1 MSALGCQSHGDL
13 IGGYVLGALD
23 PAEQDAMR
31 RHLEQCEVCRREYVA
46 LAGLPDMLDRIEPE
60 DVPPPTPDPALE
72 EAVLDRVAR
81 ERGRAKKAR
90 FGFRW
95 PPKPLLAG
103 AAAAIA
109 IAAVVAVLVRGP
121 DADPAYATGKLVGPG
136 DADGGFSVREVP
148 AGTEVSLWVD
158 GLPSRRGLAYQLW
171 CVREDGRW
179 VSGGSFRPRR
189 GGQANVKL
197 TAAVMPGEY
206 HIVVVSRRGKG
217 KRAGE
222 VLRGTLRY

>member
-1 MSALGCQSHGDL
+1 VSGCETHGDL

-31 RHLEQCEVCRREYVA
+31 RHLEECEECRREYAA
-46 LAGLPDMLDRIEPE
+46 LSRLPDLLDRIVPE
-60 DVPPPTPDPALE
+60 DVPPPVPSPALE

-81 ERGRAKKAR
+81 ERGRTKR
-90 FGFRW
+90 VRFRW

-109 IAAVVAVLVRGP
+109 VALVVGLLVRAP
-121 DADPAYATGKLVGPG
+121 DVDPAYATGKLVGPPG
-136 DADGGFSVREVP
+136 VDGGFSVKNVP
-148 AGTEVSLWVD
+148 AGTEVNLWAQ
-158 GLPSRRGLAYQLW
+158 GLPARSGIAYELW
-171 CVREDGRW
+171 CVRTDGSW
-179 VSGGSFRPRR
+179 VNGGSFRPSRD
-189 GGQANVKL
+189 GYASATL
-197 TAAVMPGEY
+197 TAAVMPGDY
-206 HIVVVSRRGKG
+206 HLVVVSRRGAG

>member
-1 MSALGCQSHGDL
+1 VSGCSTHGDL
-13 IGGYVLGALD
+13 VGGYVLGALD
-23 PAEQDAMR
+23 PAEQEAMR
-31 RHLEQCEVCRREYVA
+31 RHLEECDVCRREYEA
-46 LAGLPDMLDRIEPE
+46 LAGLPALLDRIVPA
-60 DVPPPTPDPALE
+60 DVPPPTPSPALE

-81 ERGRAKKAR
+81 ERGRAKRPR

-109 IAAVVAVLVRGP
+109 AAVVIAVLVRGS
-121 DADPAYATGKLVGPG
+121 DSEPAYANGKLVGLH
-136 DADGGFSVREVP
+136 DARGGFSVKKVSG
-148 AGTEVSLWVD
+148 GTEVDLWVD
-158 GLPSRRGLAYQLW
+158 GLPARSGNTYQLW
-171 CVREDGRW
+171 CVRTDGRW

-189 GGQANVKL
+189 DGEANVKL

-206 HIVVVSRRGKG
+206 HIVVVSRRGAG

>member
-1 MSALGCQSHGDL
+1 MSGCQTHGDL
-13 IGGYVLGALD
+13 VGGYVLHALD

-31 RHLEQCEVCRREYVA
+31 QHLEECEVCRREYSA
-46 LAGLPDMLDRIEPE
+46 LAGLPALLDRIEPA
-60 DVPPPTPDPALE
+60 DVPPPAPDPALE

-81 ERGRAKKAR
+81 ERGRIGQPQPR
-90 FGFRW
+90 FRW

-109 IAAVVAVLVRGP
+109 VAAVVAVLLHGSG
-121 DADPAYATGKLVGPG
+121 AEPAYATGKLVGG
-136 DADGGFSVREVP
+136 QGTQGGFSVKRVP
-148 AGTEVSLWVD
+148 AGTRVNLWAE
-158 GLPSRRGLAYQLW
+158 GLTSRSGVTYQLW
-171 CVREDGRW
+171 CVRTDGRW

-189 GGQANVKL
+189 GGRANVEL
-197 TAAVMPGEY
+197 TAAVMPGDY
-206 HIVVVSRRGKG
+206 HLVVVSRRDRG

>member
-1 MSALGCQSHGDL
+1 MSGCPTHGDL
-13 IGGYVLGALD
+13 VGGYVLHALD

-31 RHLEQCEVCRREYVA
+31 RHLEECEVCRGEYSA
-46 LAGLPDMLDRIEPE
+46 LAGLPALLDRIEPA
-60 DVPPPTPDPALE
+60 DVPPPAPDPALE

-81 ERGRAKKAR
+81 ERGRVR
-90 FGFRW
+90 QPQPRFRW

-109 IAAVVAVLVRGP
+109 VAAVVAVLLHGSG
-121 DADPAYATGKLVGPG
+121 ADPAYASGKLVGRG
-136 DADGGFSVREVP
+136 GVDGGFTVRQVP
-148 AGTEVSLWVD
+148 AGAEVTLWAHR
-158 GLPSRRGLAYQLW
+158 LPSGRGVAYELW

-189 GGQANVKL
+189 DGDANAKL

-206 HIVVVSRRGKG
+206 HIVVVSRRDRG